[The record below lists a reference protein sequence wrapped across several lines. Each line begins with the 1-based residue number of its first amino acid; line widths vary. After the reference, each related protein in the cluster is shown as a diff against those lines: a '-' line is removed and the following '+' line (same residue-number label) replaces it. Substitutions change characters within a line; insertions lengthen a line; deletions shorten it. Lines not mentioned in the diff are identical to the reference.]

1 MDITIERLRQLSE
14 TNARARVMINQW
26 YPEIS
31 DSKNT
36 IESTPSITLT
46 HSHPIETSN
55 EWQGVGWYYGTF
67 PEGTKMLAYKRHQHQ
82 VSGIGFYS
90 GTFRTDGWSYSAV
103 NNFVKASDE
112 YVKSQIIKVFKD
124 GGFTAENTM
133 PIDGVG
139 EDERSMDSNID
150 NWCFIDRYYN
160 RGFDLYSMP
169 LGQGGMLMYRN
180 GQFASKRNVF

>member
-36 IESTPSITLT
+36 IESNPSITLIDT
-46 HSHPIETSN
+46 NLSSN
-55 EWQGVGWYYGTF
+55 NQWEGAGWYYGTF
-67 PEGTKMLAYKRHQHQ
+67 REGTKMLAYKTHQHQ

-90 GTFRTDGWSYSAV
+90 GTFGTDGWYYSTV
-103 NNFVKASDE
+103 RNFVKASDE

-124 GGFTAENTM
+124 GGFTSENTV
-133 PIDGVG
+133 PVDGVG
-139 EDERSMDSNID
+139 EDERLMDSNID
-150 NWCFIDRYYN
+150 NWCFVDRYYN
-160 RGFDLYSMP
+160 MGFDLYSMP
-169 LGQGGMLMYRN
+169 LGHGGMLMYRN